1 MDHKPPNPT
10 AEAMKK
16 ALAAKRGGVS
26 GKGGSG
32 GFKPAQHAEKS
43 VAHQNTAMNKP
54 AFRRASKRG

>member
-1 MDHKPPNPT
+1 MTDKPANPT

-16 ALAAKRGGVS
+16 ALAAKRGGLP
-26 GKGGSG
+26 GKAGG
-32 GFKPAQHAEKS
+32 GFKPAQHAEKA